1 VTSYQQFPDAER
13 QRREKRRAVMLAVGV
28 MAVTVGLGTPG
39 HPGLLLDG
47 PFIPTRFAAA
57 VCFSVLA
64 GSVCYA
70 IRKDRPDDEH

>member
-1 VTSYQQFPDAER
+1 
-13 QRREKRRAVMLAVGV
+13 MLAVGV
-28 MAVTVGLGTPG
+28 LALTVGIGTPQ
-39 HPGLLLDG
+39 HRGLLLDG

-70 IRKDRPDDEH
+70 IRKNRPDED